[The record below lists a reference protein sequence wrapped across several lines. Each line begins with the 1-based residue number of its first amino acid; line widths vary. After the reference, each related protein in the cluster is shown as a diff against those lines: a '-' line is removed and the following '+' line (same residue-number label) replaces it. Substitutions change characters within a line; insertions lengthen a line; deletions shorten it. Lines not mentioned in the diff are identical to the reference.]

1 MKKPLR
7 YVLSVVLM
15 LALMLS
21 MGTAAFADKTDSG
34 LPVEYVSYGVGL
46 SDEPGV
52 DKHGLGDNDIT
63 IDGVSW
69 KPKTSEDELYVHIL
83 DLAAAKLLRGCTD
96 EAKELGIDYAK
107 LYIENGL
114 IQVKEDVPS
123 AEAEELRAKLDKLTY
138 AAVIGVVAGDV
149 FDVGSGGEVKLQV
162 TVAGF
167 VTGDV
172 GASSSAAANTAQETE
187 ESGLD
192 VKGIGVPFDRNAG
205 YDTSGVTG
213 ENFAGVTRTTI
224 YIMYGGVTWYG
235 DSGPDC
241 WSLDE
246 ETPPPEKKPSSS
258 ERSGFAGVAK
268 AADDENTYYI
278 KIVGLSGEAEFIP
291 VDDLATLG
299 DDPDAIWNARVAD
312 IVGKDMEDYGKLAD
326 SIIVA
331 TDKDGN
337 NIVMTIKLKDGTAK
351 LEEIPDKGE
360 TQPPDKGEIQPPD
373 GSGNENI
380 PLPSAAPGEE
390 PGEGE
395 QNKTPDGYND
405 PEKVN
410 RDLQYTPKDIV
421 EVDKTGEDTADV
433 TVRDTIVEPDPSV
446 PDIS

>member
-1 MKKPLR
+1 MRLADNYIDREVMLMKKPLR

-52 DKHGLGDNDIT
+52 DKHGLGDDGIT

-69 KPKTSEDELYVHIL
+69 KPKMSEDKLYVHIL

-114 IQVKEDVPS
+114 IQVKEEVPS

-149 FDVGSGGEVKLQV
+149 FDVGNGGDVKLQV
-162 TVAGF
+162 VVTGF
-167 VTGDV
+167 VTG
-172 GASSSAAANTAQETE
+172 GGEAAEPGTE
-187 ESGLD
+187 ENGLD
-192 VKGIGVPFDRNAG
+192 VKGIGVPFDKNNG

-213 ENFAGVTRTTI
+213 ENYAGVTKTTI

-235 DSGPDC
+235 DSGPEC
-241 WSLDE
+241 YSLDE
-246 ETPPPEKKPSSS
+246 ELPPPEEMPNYS

-268 AADDENTYYI
+268 AKDDTNNYYI

-291 VDDLATLG
+291 VDDLASLG
-299 DDPDAIWNARVAD
+299 DDPNAIWNARVAD
-312 IVGKDMEDYGKLAD
+312 IVGRDMEDYGKLAD
-326 SIIVA
+326 SVIIA
-331 TDKDGN
+331 TDPEGN
-337 NIVMTIKLKDGTAK
+337 NIVMTINLKDDTAK
-351 LEEIPDKGE
+351 AEEVISE
-360 TQPPDKGEIQPPD
+360 D
-373 GSGNENI
+373 GTES
-380 PLPSAAPGEE
+380 
-390 PGEGE
+390 
-395 QNKTPDGYND
+395 KTPDGYND
-405 PEKVN
+405 PENVN
-410 RDLQYTPKDIV
+410 RDLQYAPEDIV
-421 EVDKTGEDTADV
+421 EADRTGESTADV
-433 TVRDTIVEPDPSV
+433 TVRDTVIAPDPNAPV
-446 PDIS
+446 IS

>member
-52 DKHGLGDNDIT
+52 DKHGLGDDGIT

-69 KPKTSEDELYVHIL
+69 KPKMSEDKLYVHIL

-149 FDVGSGGEVKLQV
+149 FDVGNGGDVKLQV
-162 TVAGF
+162 VVTGF
-167 VTGDV
+167 VTG
-172 GASSSAAANTAQETE
+172 GGEAAEPGTE
-187 ESGLD
+187 ENGLD
-192 VKGIGVPFDRNAG
+192 VKGIGVPFDKNNG

-213 ENFAGVTRTTI
+213 ENYAGVTRTTI

-235 DSGPDC
+235 DSGPEC
-241 WSLDE
+241 YSLDE
-246 ETPPPEKKPSSS
+246 ELPPPEEMPNYS

-268 AADDENTYYI
+268 AKDDTNNYYI

-291 VDDLATLG
+291 VDDLASLG

-312 IVGKDMEDYGKLAD
+312 IVGRDMEDYGKLAD
-326 SIIVA
+326 SVIIA
-331 TDKDGN
+331 TDPEGN
-337 NIVMTIKLKDGTAK
+337 NIVMTINLKDDTAK
-351 LEEIPDKGE
+351 AEEVISE
-360 TQPPDKGEIQPPD
+360 D
-373 GSGNENI
+373 GTES
-380 PLPSAAPGEE
+380 
-390 PGEGE
+390 
-395 QNKTPDGYND
+395 KTPDGYND

-410 RDLQYTPKDIV
+410 RDLQYAPEDIV
-421 EVDKTGEDTADV
+421 EADRTGESTADV
-433 TVRDTIVEPDPSV
+433 TVRDTVIAPDPNAPV
-446 PDIS
+446 IS

>member
-21 MGTAAFADKTDSG
+21 MGTAAFADKTDSE

-52 DKHGLGDNDIT
+52 DKHGLGDDGIT

-69 KPKTSEDELYVHIL
+69 KPKMSEDKLYVHIL

-149 FDVGSGGEVKLQV
+149 FDVGNGGEVKLQV
-162 TVAGF
+162 VVAGF
-167 VTGDV
+167 VTG
-172 GASSSAAANTAQETE
+172 GGEAAEPGTE
-187 ESGLD
+187 ENGLD
-192 VKGIGVPFDRNAG
+192 VKGIGVPFDKNNG

-213 ENFAGVTRTTI
+213 ENYAGVTKTTI

-235 DSGPDC
+235 DSGPEC
-241 WSLDE
+241 YSLDE
-246 ETPPPEKKPSSS
+246 ELPPPEEMPNYS

-268 AADDENTYYI
+268 AKDDTNNYYI

-291 VDDLATLG
+291 VDDLASLG
-299 DDPDAIWNARVAD
+299 DDPNAIWDARVAD
-312 IVGKDMEDYGKLAD
+312 IVGRDMEDYGKLAD
-326 SIIVA
+326 SVIIA
-331 TDKDGN
+331 TDPEGN
-337 NIVMTIKLKDGTAK
+337 NIVMTINLKDDTAK
-351 LEEIPDKGE
+351 AEEVISE
-360 TQPPDKGEIQPPD
+360 D
-373 GSGNENI
+373 GTES
-380 PLPSAAPGEE
+380 
-390 PGEGE
+390 
-395 QNKTPDGYND
+395 KTPDGYND

-410 RDLQYTPKDIV
+410 RDLQYAPENIV
-421 EVDKTGEDTADV
+421 EADRTGESTADV
-433 TVRDTIVEPDPSV
+433 TVRDTVIAPDPNAPV
-446 PDIS
+446 IS

>member
-7 YVLSVVLM
+7 YMLSVMLM

-52 DKHGLGDNDIT
+52 DKHGLGDDGIT

-69 KPKTSEDELYVHIL
+69 KPKMSEDKLYVHIL

-114 IQVKEDVPS
+114 IQVKEEVPS

-138 AAVIGVVAGDV
+138 AAVIGVVAGDR
-149 FDVGSGGEVKLQV
+149 FDVGNGGDVKLQV
-162 TVAGF
+162 VVTGF
-167 VTGDV
+167 VTG
-172 GASSSAAANTAQETE
+172 GGEAAEPGTE
-187 ESGLD
+187 ENGLD
-192 VKGIGVPFDRNAG
+192 VKGIGVPFDKNNG

-213 ENFAGVTRTTI
+213 ENYAGVTRTTI

-235 DSGPDC
+235 DSGPEC
-241 WSLDE
+241 YSLDE
-246 ETPPPEKKPSSS
+246 ELPPPEEMPNYS

-268 AADDENTYYI
+268 AKDDTNNYYI

-291 VDDLATLG
+291 VDDLASLG

-312 IVGKDMEDYGKLAD
+312 IVGRDMEDYGKLAD
-326 SIIVA
+326 SVIIA
-331 TDKDGN
+331 TDPEGN
-337 NIVMTIKLKDGTAK
+337 NIVMTINLKDDTAK
-351 LEEIPDKGE
+351 AEEVISE
-360 TQPPDKGEIQPPD
+360 D
-373 GSGNENI
+373 GTES
-380 PLPSAAPGEE
+380 
-390 PGEGE
+390 
-395 QNKTPDGYND
+395 KTPDGYND

-410 RDLQYTPKDIV
+410 RDLQYAPEDIV
-421 EVDKTGEDTADV
+421 EADRTGESTADV
-433 TVRDTIVEPDPSV
+433 TVRDTVIAADPNAPV
-446 PDIS
+446 IS